1 MAGKGSTVKLKL
13 SKGGKP
19 VHMATLF
26 DAMEEDNTPLFAQR
40 EHNKAMDKIAALLRV
55 RERTPKEL
63 HRRLLDAG
71 FEEEVVRG
79 AVDAALR
86 CGLVD
91 ERRYAAALIR
101 GKVSQ
106 GWGRSKIMARL
117 RDDGVS
123 SWAIEAC
130 SELFATPEQEYERA
144 MHELSKRSVRSKNP
158 RATLTRRLLQ
168 KGYSPELANRAVEE
182 FMYGRS

>member
-1 MAGKGSTVKLKL
+1 MKLKL

-26 DAMEEDNTPLFAQR
+26 DAMEEDSTPLFAQR

-91 ERRYAAALIR
+91 E
-101 GKVSQ
+101 
-106 GWGRSKIMARL
+106 GRSKIMARL

-168 KGYSPELANRAVEE
+168 KGYSPELANRAV
-182 FMYGRS
+182 